1 MNLPISQAY
10 KELIREM
17 IDKARHPLE
26 ITADSVWQEA
36 NKDIRPYINKMISDL
51 LKEGSKIEGLD
62 NLKELYKESKSGKS
76 CLLLVEHYSNFD
88 LPALIYLLEQQGEEG
103 QEIADH
109 IIAIAGLKLNE
120 SNELVKAFT
129 EAYSRIVIYP
139 SRSLSTMDP
148 ETFKKEFPK
157 SKAIN
162 RAAMHNL
169 IEKKHSGNIIL
180 VFPSGTRYRPGKP
193 ETKKGV
199 KEIDSYL
206 KSFDLVCFVGIAGN
220 ILRINPDESKMEDD
234 IVYKDKIIFLVDKP
248 CSAKDFRD
256 DARQSCPENEDKK
269 QWVADKIMERLEELH
284 KKAEG
289 IRKS

>member
-10 KELIREM
+10 RDLIKEM
-17 IDKARHPLE
+17 ITKARHPLE
-26 ITADSVWQEA
+26 IDENSVWQEA
-36 NKDIRPYINKMISDL
+36 NKATRPYINKMLSEL
-51 LKEGSKIEGLD
+51 LEEGSRIEGIE
-62 NLKELYKESKSGKS
+62 NLKQLYKQSKEGKS

-88 LPALIYLLEQQGEEG
+88 LPTLIYLLENMGEEG

-120 SNELVKAFT
+120 HNELVKAFT

-139 SRSLSTMDP
+139 SRSLAKMDE
-148 ETFKKEFPK
+148 ETLRKEFPK

-162 RAAMHNL
+162 RAAMHML

-220 ILRINPDESKMEDD
+220 ILRINPDEHKMEDD
-234 IVYKDKIIFLVDKP
+234 IVCKDKIIFLVDTP
-248 CSAKDFRD
+248 QSAKDFREK
-256 DARQSCPENEDKK
+256 AKESCPEGTDKK
-269 QWVADKIMERLEELH
+269 QWVADRIMEKLESLHTKAEEL
-284 KKAEG
+284 
-289 IRKS
+289 RKE